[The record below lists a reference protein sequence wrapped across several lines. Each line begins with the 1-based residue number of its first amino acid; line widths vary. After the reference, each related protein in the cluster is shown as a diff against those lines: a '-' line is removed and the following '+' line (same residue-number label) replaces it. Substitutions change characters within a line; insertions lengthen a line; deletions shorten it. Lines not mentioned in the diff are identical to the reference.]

1 MDWILWI
8 IIIALAAFCFYM
20 KFIEPKQK
28 KAPAESKEIEREA
41 PEKIDY
47 SKSYQRKYLL
57 TKNEYGQY
65 KKLKE
70 YADQAE
76 LLICPKVRLLDVL
89 EPRKGEKNYKTLFYK
104 VQAKHIDFL
113 ICDKDLHVLGAVELD
128 DSSHDQK
135 DRQERDTFVD
145 QILESVG
152 YKVVH
157 TRYITEKTLLPFM
170 SKLSKGIPR
179 KNREPRALFFPL
191 PASAEAED

>member
-8 IIIALAAFCFYM
+8 IVIVLAAFCFYM
-20 KFIEPKQK
+20 KFIEPKQRK
-28 KAPAESKEIEREA
+28 TPADTKENTKDEA
-41 PEKIDY
+41 EPEKIDY
-47 SKSYQRKYLL
+47 NRSYQRKYLL

-70 YADQAE
+70 YAEQAE
-76 LLICPKVRLLDVL
+76 LLICPKVRLLDVI

-170 SKLSKGIPR
+170 
-179 KNREPRALFFPL
+179 N
-191 PASAEAED
+191 EAEQGDSEKK

>member
-1 MDWILWI
+1 MSDNYQENRGC
-8 IIIALAAFCFYM
+8 LAALF
-20 KFIEPKQK
+20 ELLLGSTPKKEKQ
-28 KAPAESKEIEREA
+28 AE
-41 PEKIDY
+41 EKIQETKKNSNVINY

-70 YADQAE
+70 YADQAG
-76 LLICPKVRLLDVL
+76 LLICPKVRLLDVI
-89 EPRKGEKNYKTLFYK
+89 EPRKEEKNYKTLFYK

-145 QILESVG
+145 QILQSVG
-152 YKVVH
+152 YKVIH
-157 TRYITEKTLLPFM
+157 TRYITEKTLQPFM
-170 SKLSKGIPR
+170 SETP
-179 KNREPRALFFPL
+179 NT
-191 PASAEAED
+191 

>member
-8 IIIALAAFCFYM
+8 VVIALAAFCIYM

-28 KAPAESKEIEREA
+28 KAPEESKEIEKEA
-41 PEKIDY
+41 QEKIDY

-76 LLICPKVRLLDVL
+76 LMICPKVRLLDVI

-157 TRYITEKTLLPFM
+157 TRYITEKTLLPF
-170 SKLSKGIPR
+170 IPQ
-179 KNREPRALFFPL
+179 
-191 PASAEAED
+191 AEQGDSESQ